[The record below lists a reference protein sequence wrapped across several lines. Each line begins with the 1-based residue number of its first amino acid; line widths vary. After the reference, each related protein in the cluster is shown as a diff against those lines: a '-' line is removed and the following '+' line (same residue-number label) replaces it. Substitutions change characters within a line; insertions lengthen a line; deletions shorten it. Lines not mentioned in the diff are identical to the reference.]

1 MIPYQPNLPYLEEP
15 PSEETP
21 QDTWARLYRR
31 SQPAR
36 ERAQVNAALTIP
48 EAYLPDGGLIDD
60 HTGQV
65 SYQSIGY
72 RGVNN
77 IVNVMANLLFRTSR
91 SFFRLTPSK
100 KWLRNNPG
108 ADLASLDADLA
119 AVEARATEAWV
130 QRGDHDKLIQAL
142 IQVAVVGQ
150 AVLWFDKDTD
160 VFRVV
165 PFRNYCIDRLYDG
178 SIGTLVIAEQ
188 LRVLDLRPDLQ
199 EPLLASGKAPMA
211 PVELYTRL
219 TAQPGG
225 KYLQEVSI
233 DSNHP
238 VPDLTRTFEADKLP
252 FAAPFWSLPPEASYG
267 ISLVDGL
274 RGDLHKL
281 NVLAA
286 AQTRGILNI
295 LDWRTL
301 VNPGGLTDI
310 EDFKETQPGDPI
322 PGKPEDI
329 AVSVTGD
336 PKIVELITAVMDG
349 IERRLA
355 ASFLVEQATFRS
367 GERVTA
373 EEVRRTVDSL
383 ERQYTGIYAAMAHH
397 MQLPLARWILE
408 MIDYSKD
415 LSMDVTVVTGLDA
428 LSRATEADNL
438 QRTLMTM
445 AQLSTLPDDLRAR
458 MKQQEITTAI
468 GAGYGVDMS
477 KFLISEDEYRKQQE
491 QLQQQQLAMQVA
503 VQQATQPPQNAQ

>member
-1 MIPYQPNLPYLEEP
+1 MIPYQPALPFMEEP
-15 PSEETP
+15 HADEAPH
-21 QDTWARLYRR
+21 DTWTRLYRR

-36 ERAQVNAALTIP
+36 ERAQANAALTIP

-60 HTGQV
+60 HSGQV

-91 SFFRLTPSK
+91 SFFRLAPSK
-100 KWLRNNPG
+100 EWLRKHPT
-108 ADLASLDADLA
+108 ADTAALEADMA
-119 AVEARATEAWV
+119 AIESRATEAWV

-150 AVLWFDKDTD
+150 AVLWFDKDQD

-165 PFRNYCIDRLYDG
+165 PFRNYCIDRLFDG
-178 SIGTLVIAEQ
+178 SIGTLIIAEQ
-188 LRVLDLRPDLQ
+188 LRVLDLREDLRQ
-199 EPLLASGKAPMA
+199 TLLDAGKAPMA
-211 PVELYTRL
+211 PVALYTRL
-219 TAQPGG
+219 MAQPDG
-225 KYLQEVSI
+225 KYLQEVSV
-233 DSNHP
+233 DDGP
-238 VPDLTRTFEADKLP
+238 VIPDLTQTFDKDKLP
-252 FAAPFWSLPPEASYG
+252 FATPFWSLPPEASYG

-281 NVLAA
+281 NILAA
-286 AQTRGILNI
+286 TQTRGILNI

-310 EDFKETQPGDPI
+310 EDFKESEPGDPI
-322 PGKPEDI
+322 AGKPEDI

-336 PKIVELITAVMDG
+336 PKIVELITAVMAD

-355 ASFLVEQATFRS
+355 AAFLVEQATFRT

-397 MQLPLARWILE
+397 LQQPLARWILD
-408 MIDYSKD
+408 MVDFSKD
-415 LSMDVTVVTGLDA
+415 LSIDVTVVTGLDA

-438 QRTLMTM
+438 QRTLLTM
-445 AQLSTLPDDLRAR
+445 AQLATLPDDLRAR

-477 KFLISEDEYRKQQE
+477 KFLIPEEEFQKQQE
-491 QLQQQQLAMQVA
+491 QLQQQQMAMQVA
-503 VQQATQPPQNAQ
+503 ATNATQQNVR